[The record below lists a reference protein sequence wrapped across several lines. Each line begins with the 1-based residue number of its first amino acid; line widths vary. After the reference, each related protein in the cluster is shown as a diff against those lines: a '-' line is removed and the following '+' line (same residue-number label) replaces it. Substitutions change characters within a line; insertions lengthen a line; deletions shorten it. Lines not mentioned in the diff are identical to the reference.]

1 MLQYKELE
9 KMSCMKIEHMSKT
22 SLVDVKTVKI
32 DAFSSL
38 EERISKYLELVK
50 NPYCF
55 LCGKTPVQVSFKADG
70 KELSTL
76 LSSYFMRLKNG

>member
-1 MLQYKELE
+1 MLQYKNLE
-9 KMSCMKIEHMSKT
+9 EMSCMKIEQISKG

-32 DAFSSL
+32 DVSSPV
-38 EERISKYLELVK
+38 EERMSKFLEQVK

-55 LCGKTPVQVSFKADG
+55 MCGKTPVQVSFKADG

-76 LSSYFMRLKNG
+76 LSSYFIRLKNG

>member
-1 MLQYKELE
+1 MLQYKNLE
-9 KMSCMKIEHMSKT
+9 EMSYMEIEQISKS

-32 DAFSSL
+32 DVSSPL
-38 EERISKYLELVK
+38 VERMTKYLEQVK

-55 LCGKTPVQVSFKADG
+55 MCGKTPVQVSFKATG

-76 LSSYFMRLKNG
+76 LSSYFMHLKNG